1 VLKERPQILRG
12 GMPKGTNK
20 VIKILVWV
28 AGIWAGSGWA
38 WGVYDT
44 ILFDLGQG
52 GSGQFA
58 GANAITV
65 LLVALFTFWLAV
77 SRSPRKLLAV
87 SRILG
92 WTLLQCVL
100 ATALVFTLVRAY
112 DPMGNPATVGGDCT
126 GTTFL
131 LGLLA
136 YSIWQLRINR
146 KDAGICQ
153 SHEVGGSSTANPS

>member
-1 VLKERPQILRG
+1 
-12 GMPKGTNK
+12 MAKGTNK
-20 VIKILVWV
+20 VVKIF
-28 AGIWAGSGWA
+28 IWAACIWICSGWA

-44 ILFDLGQG
+44 VLFDLGQG

-65 LLVALFTFWLAV
+65 LLAALFIFWLAV
-77 SRSPRKLLAV
+77 SRSPRRLIAV

-112 DPMGNPATVGGDCT
+112 DPVGNAATVAGDCT

-146 KDAGICQ
+146 KNAVLC
-153 SHEVGGSSTANPS
+153 

>member
-1 VLKERPQILRG
+1 
-12 GMPKGTNK
+12 MPKGTKK

-28 AGIWAGSGWA
+28 AGIWVGSGWV

-77 SRSPRKLLAV
+77 SRSPRKLLAG

-112 DPMGNPATVGGDCT
+112 DPVGNPATVAGDCT

-136 YSIWQLRINR
+136 YSSWQLRINR
-146 KDAGICQ
+146 KHAGICQ